1 MERVRRF
8 VIIRLA
14 SPAAHRLSIPAV
26 PRTRVLKMKKAAI
39 RFFPDDVRF
48 TLER

>member
-1 MERVRRF
+1 VSET
-8 VIIRLA
+8 IR
-14 SPAAHRLSIPAV
+14 SGITGDGTPAV